1 MLAKS
6 GKMRYYVVKDNK
18 KEMAKNAIQRKLRK
32 SNQAK
37 TS

>member
-1 MLAKS
+1 MIAKLE
-6 GKMRYYVVKDNK
+6 KTCYYVIKDTK
-18 KEMAKNAIQRKLRK
+18 KEMAKNAIQRELRK

>member
-1 MLAKS
+1 MIAKAE
-6 GKMRYYVVKDNK
+6 KTRYYVIKDNK
-18 KEMAKNAIQRKLRK
+18 REMAKNAIQRKLRK